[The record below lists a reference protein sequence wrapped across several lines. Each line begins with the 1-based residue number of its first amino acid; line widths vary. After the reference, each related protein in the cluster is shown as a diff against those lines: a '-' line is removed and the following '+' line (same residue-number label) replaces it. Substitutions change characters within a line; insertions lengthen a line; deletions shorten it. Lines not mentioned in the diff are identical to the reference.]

1 MGMTKAF
8 TASLLAAVS
17 VAKGTQSPVHFLQQQ
32 QEICRRQPPNISFE
46 WDDHDVWGWWY
57 DVQAEYAA
65 SDADFYA
72 LFLRW

>member
-1 MGMTKAF
+1 MGCNKFIFALI
-8 TASLLAAVS
+8 SAAAA
-17 VAKGTQSPVHFLQQQ
+17 AKGIGSPVTHLQQQ